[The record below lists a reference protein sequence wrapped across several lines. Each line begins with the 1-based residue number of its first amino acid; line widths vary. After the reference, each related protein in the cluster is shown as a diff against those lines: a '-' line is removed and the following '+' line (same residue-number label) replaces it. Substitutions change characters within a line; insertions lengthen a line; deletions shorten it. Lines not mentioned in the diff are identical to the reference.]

1 MKAVMIQGHM
11 DTARFSIPGWNGKR
25 GETYPL
31 PSFST
36 VAGMVHFLCRW
47 DSWHDMKIS
56 VVGNGVMNKPEICM
70 RWRGGTVAGS
80 ETEEFKQRFPVRVK
94 SGDSFVGWVNTP
106 IYESVVSDLD
116 LRLHVMPENQK
127 EVDVICRK
135 ILNPRTFPSLG
146 RHEDLIRI
154 DNVQVVDVLPAQEM
168 TLDMCTYVPA
178 TAETPGT
185 VYTIHKDYTISKG
198 KRRFNDVRVKY
209 LDRGIKVITD
219 CDNLNNPCFFI

>member
-1 MKAVMIQGHM
+1 
-11 DTARFSIPGWNGKR
+11 
-25 GETYPL
+25 
-31 PSFST
+31 
-36 VAGMVHFLCRW
+36 
-47 DSWHDMKIS
+47 MKIS
-56 VVGNGVMNKPEICM
+56 VSGNGVMNKPEICM

-116 LRLHVMPENQK
+116 LRLHIMPDNQE
-127 EVDVICRK
+127 EVDVIYRK

-168 TLDMCTYVPA
+168 TLDMCAYAPA
-178 TAETPGT
+178 TVETPGT
-185 VYTIHKDYTISKG
+185 VYTVHKDYTISKG
-198 KRRFNDVRVKY
+198 KRRFNDVRAKY
-209 LDRGIKVITD
+209 LDRGTKVITD